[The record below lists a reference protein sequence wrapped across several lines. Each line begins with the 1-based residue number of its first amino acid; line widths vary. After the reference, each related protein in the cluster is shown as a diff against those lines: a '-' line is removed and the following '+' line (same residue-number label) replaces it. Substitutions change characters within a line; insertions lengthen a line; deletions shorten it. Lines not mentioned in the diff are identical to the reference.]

1 MPFRPKL
8 VPTVA
13 VAVGMA
19 ICLALSGWQV
29 RRHNIRNEGGMRAI
43 EVQDLP
49 PIGAVELSGPR
60 DEALWRKVKAPGKYI
75 GDPVLV
81 SGRSDRERAGYSLLE
96 PFQVDGGPL
105 LVVDRGW
112 VPGDGLEEALAKCDT
127 GDATVTLEGQLRPLR
142 GDPMALPTD
151 KKLGGLVVWSKNA
164 HMNYRDITFDDK
176 AFDGFVVSG
185 QPLEP
190 GRNGAYDAIPVD
202 GYDPIP
208 WDDTSRNYAI
218 QWAAFAFILGVL
230 WVRGS
235 VEPAPAT

>member
-1 MPFRPKL
+1 MTLRPKL

-13 VAVGMA
+13 VALGIA
-19 ICLALSGWQV
+19 ICLSLSGWQV
-29 RRHNIRNEGGMRAI
+29 QRHKLRNEGGVRAL
-43 EVQDLP
+43 EVKDLP
-49 PIGAVELSGPR
+49 PIGPVELSGPR
-60 DEALWRKVKAPGKYI
+60 DEALWRKVKASGKYI
-75 GDPVLV
+75 DDPVLV
-81 SGRSDRERAGYSLLE
+81 SGRSDRERAGYTLLE

-112 VPGDGLEEALAKCDT
+112 VPGEGLEAALAKTDT

-142 GDPMALPTD
+142 GDFRALPTPT
-151 KKLGGLVVWSKNA
+151 KLAGLVVWSKNA
-164 HMNYRDITFDDK
+164 HMNYRDMTFGDK

-190 GRNGAYDAIPVD
+190 GRNAEYNAIPVD

-218 QWAAFAFILGVL
+218 QWAAFAGILAIL

-235 VEPAPAT
+235 VVTAPAT

>member
-1 MPFRPKL
+1 MTFHPKL

-13 VAVGMA
+13 VAFGVV
-19 ICLALSGWQV
+19 ICLSLSAWQV
-29 RRHNIRNEGGMRAI
+29 KRHQIRNEGGVRAI
-43 EVQDLP
+43 EVQNLP
-49 PIGAVELSGPR
+49 PIGAKELSGPR
-60 DEALWRKVKAPGKYI
+60 DQALWRRVEAPGRYI
-75 GDPVLV
+75 DDPVLV

-112 VPGDGLEEALAKCDT
+112 VPGDGLEAALAKTDT
-127 GDATVTLEGQLRPLR
+127 GDATVTLIGQLRPLR
-142 GDPMALPTD
+142 GDLRALPTES
-151 KKLGGLVVWSKNA
+151 KLAGLVVWSKNA
-164 HMNYRDITFDDK
+164 HMNYRDMTFGDK
-176 AFDGFVVSG
+176 AFDGFVVAG
-185 QPLEP
+185 LPLEP

-218 QWAAFAFILGVL
+218 QWAAFAVILGVL

-235 VEPAPAT
+235 VGAATA